1 VHPVIDLSPPAAP
14 ERPGAVDP
22 GPPAVLLLHGQP
34 GLAVEWFRVVELLAP
49 TCRLVVPDRPGYDGR
64 PQRATDWAANAEAA
78 VQLLDE
84 LGLARAVV
92 VAFSWAT
99 GAALEL
105 ALRFPDRVRGLVLV
119 GSVGGPGAV
128 TRSDRLV
135 TLPGVLPLGAA
146 MLTRTGPRLADLIAW
161 SAGSRLDADTLRALR
176 AVVELWRERGAWRAA
191 AVEQRFL
198 VRDAAGLE
206 RRVAGVQAPAV
217 VVAGTRDPYIPMR
230 SAVVLAHTLP
240 RGRLVRVEAGH
251 LMTVETPSIVAAA
264 VLELLSEPSA

>member
-119 GSVGGPGAV
+119 GSVGAPGAV

-176 AVVELWRERGAWRAA
+176 AVAGLWRERGAWRAA
-191 AVEQRFL
+191 AMPPGSS
-198 VRDAAGLE
+198 AGWPGCRHQLSSLP
-206 RRVAGVQAPAV
+206 APATHTSRCGLPSSWLTRCRT
-217 VVAGTRDPYIPMR
+217 AGWCGSRPGT
-230 SAVVLAHTLP
+230 
-240 RGRLVRVEAGH
+240 
-251 LMTVETPSIVAAA
+251 
-264 VLELLSEPSA
+264 